1 MSDPVQAKETS
12 QPGAPFK
19 PAFRLEWVQKLHI
32 WILRHGIYDES
43 TSLKNF
49 RKSQLAALVL
59 LAPALLS
66 ITGCKPPLPP
76 SKPLSELT
84 PQEQQGHQVFA
95 ARCAGCHYA
104 NNENPLHG
112 PGLQGLYKKK
122 YLPSGAAANDNR
134 IEAVIERGRNM
145 MPAFGNTMD
154 DEQLADLMAYLHTL

>member
-1 MSDPVQAKETS
+1 
-12 QPGAPFK
+12 
-19 PAFRLEWVQKLHI
+19 
-32 WILRHGIYDES
+32 
-43 TSLKNF
+43 LKNLS
-49 RKSQLAALVL
+49 KTKLAALAL
-59 LAPALLS
+59 LA

-122 YLPSGAAANDNR
+122 YLPSGAAANDDR
-134 IEAVIERGRNM
+134 IASVIERGRNM

-154 DEQLADLMAYLHTL
+154 DEQLANLMAYLHTL